1 MNNIPG
7 FTAEQ
12 ALAATRGR
20 YQAAGVTQSADPAA
34 VTPALRPQYIQ
45 IDDTLF
51 YCYPCMSGGPVPG
64 SLVTACCDAIA
75 TVAAGMSGG

>member
-1 MNNIPG
+1 MHTPG
-7 FTAEQ
+7 FTAER
-12 ALAATRGR
+12 ALAVAHGR
-20 YQAAGVTQSADPAA
+20 YQAAGSAPPADPAA
-34 VTPALRPQYIQ
+34 VTPALRPQYIT